1 MKTACTLSPSISFPS
16 AARRPLSTPP
26 EKETSSC
33 PHPEIR
39 LLSCSIRSS
48 SVVPVILRTCLYRD
62 MVLVAEAI
70 MLLLVPKVRDT
81 RLSTFPSL
89 IIMETESG
97 DGAFF
102 MPLRRTP
109 EYTRQVNMRV
119 RSVDR
124 SVFLT
129 ASGKG

>member
-1 MKTACTLSPSISFPS
+1 
-16 AARRPLSTPP
+16 
-26 EKETSSC
+26 
-33 PHPEIR
+33 
-39 LLSCSIRSS
+39 
-48 SVVPVILRTCLYRD
+48 
-62 MVLVAEAI
+62 
-70 MLLLVPKVRDT
+70 
-81 RLSTFPSL
+81 
-89 IIMETESG
+89 METESG

-129 ASGKG
+129 ASGKGTERMRGGDIPALRS